1 MASDKSRIVDATSR
15 SQSISELTILKIIAL
30 ILLIFFHSN
39 LAVAYPKIM
48 NPIQW
53 YLLSIFFFTGGY
65 LAYSS
70 FHSRGKSLKAF
81 FKSKIRT
88 LYVPFVIAVLFYLV
102 LEAAM
107 GAQVGPIHVVSQVTM
122 LNVFADLNAAYNWST
137 LWFIPFLL
145 LFMAITCVLEK
156 YVKSTKKQLIIIS
169 AVAIITA
176 LLWVYNSP
184 LRFDSLFS
192 QYLLVFVF
200 GFYVS
205 KLNLYEKLMTYK
217 TAFFA
222 IPTAIF
228 FSFDLSGLFNY
239 NTTLNA
245 LQAQFYFNCRSIML
259 TLSLVLLTL
268 MILRKIQIPVHGL
281 GKQIVDRSAFIYL
294 SEPFISFVI
303 LTYVFGRIESFAVN
317 DIMFYI
323 YQVARIVALLVIVP
337 LGFML
342 WDYRNKYHAW
352 TGFLKKK
359 SL

>member
-1 MASDKSRIVDATSR
+1 MTSDDTHIGDATSR
-15 SQSISELTILKIIAL
+15 LHSISELAILKIIAL
-30 ILLIFFHSN
+30 ILLIFFHSE

-70 FHSRGKSLKAF
+70 FHSRGKSLRCF
-81 FKSKIRT
+81 FKSKIQT

-102 LEAAM
+102 LEASM
-107 GAQVGPIHVVSQVTM
+107 GAKVGPLQVVSQVSM

-156 YVKSTKKQLIIIS
+156 YLKSTKKQLLVIS
-169 AVAIITA
+169 SVLIGTS

-200 GFYVS
+200 GFYIS

-228 FSFDLSGLFNY
+228 FSFDLLSLFNY
-239 NTTLNA
+239 STTFDA

-268 MILRKIQIPVHGL
+268 LILRKIKIPIHGL
-281 GKQIVDRSAFIYL
+281 GKQMVDRSAFIYL

-303 LTYVFGRIESFAVN
+303 LNYVFGQMKCFAIN

-323 YQVARIVALLVIVP
+323 YQASRIVILLVIVP
-337 LGFML
+337 LGFMV
-342 WDYRNKYHAW
+342 WDYRNKYHVW

-359 SL
+359 YM

>member
-1 MASDKSRIVDATSR
+1 MASGDRLIGDATSR
-15 SQSISELTILKIIAL
+15 SHSISELTILKVIAL
-30 ILLIFFHSN
+30 ILLIFFHSD
-39 LAVAYPKIM
+39 LAVTYPKIM
-48 NPIQW
+48 NPVQW

-70 FHSRGKSLKAF
+70 FHSRGKSLRLF
-81 FKSKIRT
+81 FKSKIQT
-88 LYVPFVIAVLFYLV
+88 LYVPFVMAVLFYLV

-107 GAQVGPIHVVSQVTM
+107 GAKVGPMHVITQVSM

-145 LFMAITCVLEK
+145 LFMAITCVLER
-156 YVKSTKKQLIIIS
+156 YVKSTKKQLLIIS
-169 AVAIITA
+169 AVLLGTS

-200 GFYVS
+200 GFFIS

-217 TAFFA
+217 MAFFA
-222 IPTAIF
+222 IPTAVF

-239 NTTLNA
+239 NTTFNA

-259 TLSLVLLTL
+259 TLSFVLLTL
-268 MILRKIQIPVHGL
+268 LILRKIKVPVHGIS
-281 GKQIVDRSAFIYL
+281 KQIVDRSAFIYL
-294 SEPFISFVI
+294 SEPFVSFVI
-303 LTYVFGRIESFAVN
+303 LNYLFGRVECFALN
-317 DIMFYI
+317 DVMFYI
-323 YQVARIVALLVIVP
+323 YQVTRIVVLLVIVP
-337 LGFML
+337 FGFMV
-342 WDYRNKYHAW
+342 WDYRSKYHVW

-359 SL
+359 IM